1 MSDNEQ
7 NDQYPRVATSQE
19 LVQADQTLP
28 GQLLILPTPGPVL
41 FPTLILPLIVWH
53 QGAIQAI
60 EEALNQK
67 KIIGM
72 LVTRDDQLR
81 DDPKLRDLFDY
92 GMVVRILKRVKLPD
106 GNVQILVQAIK
117 RFRVRKSIS
126 ESPLLLVEPEYFEDT
141 APEKSLEIDALTRNI
156 INHVKELSETNPFFT
171 DEMRIALVN
180 APHTGVAADVVA
192 FALGLPKTDA
202 QEFLETTD
210 VYARFQLLLKHLK
223 REQEVSTLQRKI
235 NDEVNGKV
243 NSLQREYFLKEQ
255 LKLIKK
261 ELGMEEEGK
270 EKISRTF
277 RERIAAAEMPP
288 EIEKV
293 ALEELGRFETIN
305 EASPEYNI
313 ARNYLE
319 ALVSLPWNKRTVD
332 QLSVDHARR
341 VLNEDHF
348 GLEHVKDRIIEF
360 LSVRK
365 LKADKEPGSHPKGSI
380 VLLVGPPGVGKTS
393 IGKSIAR
400 AMGRNFH
407 RFSLGGMRDEA
418 EIKGHRRTYIGAM
431 PGKFI
436 QAARRVESKN
446 PVILLDEVDKINQS
460 YHGDPAA
467 ALLEVLD
474 PEQNN
479 AFSDHYLDLPFDLSE
494 VLFVCTANTTST
506 IPAALLDRME
516 VIELSGYT
524 LEEKEQITKRFILP
538 KVLESA
544 GMTASTIRLPRTTL
558 RAIIQD
564 YAREPGLRVLQ
575 QQIEKLARKVASKI
589 VERRES
595 REKLKLP
602 LTIEAEDLRT
612 WLGPKRFLNEVAERA
627 QEPGVGIG
635 LAWTPMG
642 GEILFIETT
651 ELPGTGQMKLTG
663 QMGDVM
669 QESAALAWT
678 FVKRRLFQESGIT
691 QNDLKDKDFH
701 LHLPAGAVPKDGP
714 SAGITLASTLYSL
727 ITGRKMRPFWAMT
740 GELSLT
746 GKVLPVG
753 GVKEKLLAARRS
765 GIKDVIIPDGN
776 KKDLEDLPVELLKQL
791 RIHPVK
797 MVDEVFSLALE
808 PARRPEGQARLTYSK
823 SDSN

>member
-1 MSDNEQ
+1 
-7 NDQYPRVATSQE
+7 
-19 LVQADQTLP
+19 
-28 GQLLILPTPGPVL
+28 
-41 FPTLILPLIVWH
+41 
-53 QGAIQAI
+53 
-60 EEALNQK
+60 
-67 KIIGM
+67 
-72 LVTRDDQLR
+72 
-81 DDPKLRDLFDY
+81 
-92 GMVVRILKRVKLPD
+92 
-106 GNVQILVQAIK
+106 
-117 RFRVRKSIS
+117 
-126 ESPLLLVEPEYFEDT
+126 
-141 APEKSLEIDALTRNI
+141 
-156 INHVKELSETNPFFT
+156 
-171 DEMRIALVN
+171 
-180 APHTGVAADVVA
+180 
-192 FALGLPKTDA
+192 
-202 QEFLETTD
+202 
-210 VYARFQLLLKHLK
+210 
-223 REQEVSTLQRKI
+223 
-235 NDEVNGKV
+235 
-243 NSLQREYFLKEQ
+243 
-255 LKLIKK
+255 
-261 ELGMEEEGK
+261 
-270 EKISRTF
+270 
-277 RERIAAAEMPP
+277 
-288 EIEKV
+288 
-293 ALEELGRFETIN
+293 
-305 EASPEYNI
+305 
-313 ARNYLE
+313 
-319 ALVSLPWNKRTVD
+319 
-332 QLSVDHARR
+332 
-341 VLNEDHF
+341 
-348 GLEHVKDRIIEF
+348 
-360 LSVRK
+360 
-365 LKADKEPGSHPKGSI
+365 
-380 VLLVGPPGVGKTS
+380 
-393 IGKSIAR
+393 
-400 AMGRNFH
+400 
-407 RFSLGGMRDEA
+407 
-418 EIKGHRRTYIGAM
+418 
-431 PGKFI
+431 
-436 QAARRVESKN
+436 
-446 PVILLDEVDKINQS
+446 VILLDEVDKINQS

-479 AFSDHYLDLPFDLSE
+479 TFSDHYLDLPFDLSE

-544 GMTASTIRLPRTTL
+544 GMTASTIRLPRMTI

-651 ELPGTGQMKLTG
+651 DLPGTGQMKLTG

-678 FVKRRLFQESGIT
+678 FVKRRLFQECGIT
-691 QNDLKDKDFH
+691 QSGLKDKDFH

-714 SAGITLASTLYSL
+714 SAGITLAATLYSL

-797 MVDEVFSLALE
+797 MVDEVFGLALE
-808 PARRPEGQARLTYSK
+808 QGRKPAGQARLTYSK

>member
-1 MSDNEQ
+1 M
-7 NDQYPRVATSQE
+7 PA
-19 LVQADQTLP
+19 
-28 GQLLILPTPGPVL
+28 QLLILPTPGPVL

-53 QGAIQAI
+53 QGAIQAV
-60 EEALNQK
+60 EEALTQK
-67 KIIGM
+67 KILGM
-72 LVTRDDQLR
+72 LVTREEHLK

-92 GMVVRILKRVKLPD
+92 GMAVRILKRIKLPD
-106 GNVQILVQAIK
+106 GNIQILVQALK
-117 RFRVRKSIS
+117 RFRVRKSLS
-126 ESPLLLVEPEYFEDT
+126 EEPFLLVEPEYFEDA

-202 QEFLETTD
+202 QEFLETID

-223 REQEVSTLQRKI
+223 REQEVATLQRKI

-243 NSLQREYFLKEQ
+243 NSLQRDFFLKEQ

-270 EKISRTF
+270 EKVSRTF
-277 RERIAAAEMPP
+277 RERIAAADMPK
-288 EIEKV
+288 EVHAV
-293 ALEELGRFETIN
+293 AMEELNKFETIH

-313 ARNYLE
+313 TRNYLE
-319 ALVSLPWNKRTVD
+319 TLVSLPWNKRTKDDLRVER
-332 QLSVDHARR
+332 ARKI
-341 VLNEDHF
+341 LDEDHF

-365 LKADKEPGSHPKGSI
+365 LKAEKEPDSHPKGSI
-380 VLLVGPPGVGKTS
+380 ILLVGPPGVGKTS

-446 PVILLDEVDKINQS
+446 PVILLDEVDKIAQS

-479 AFSDHYLDLPFDLSE
+479 AFADHYLDLPFDLSE
-494 VLFVCTANTTST
+494 VLFVCTANSTST

-516 VIELSGYT
+516 IIELSGYT
-524 LEEKEQITKRFILP
+524 LEEKEQIAKRFILP
-538 KVLESA
+538 KVLESS
-544 GMTASTIRLPRTTL
+544 GMTASTLKLPRATI
-558 RAIIQD
+558 RAMIQD
-564 YAREPGLRVLQ
+564 YAREPGLRVLH

-595 REKLKLP
+595 REKIKLP
-602 LTIEAEDLRT
+602 ITIEPEELRS
-612 WLGPKRFLNEVAERA
+612 WLGAKRFFNEVAERA

-678 FVKRRLFQESGIT
+678 FVKRRLYQETGMT
-691 QNDLKDKDFH
+691 QADLKDKDFH
-701 LHLPAGAVPKDGP
+701 VHLPAGAIPKDGP
-714 SAGITLASTLYSL
+714 SAGITLAATLYSL

-753 GVKEKLLAARRS
+753 GVKEKLLAARRA
-765 GIKDVIIPDGN
+765 GIRDVIIPEGN
-776 KKDLEDLPVELLKQL
+776 RKDLLDLPVELLRQL

-797 MVDEVFSLALE
+797 MVDEVFGLALE
-808 PARRPEGQARLTYSK
+808 SVRKSTRALITYSG
-823 SDSN
+823 SQAN